1 MRKCFLNLIIALA
14 ISSLLLTSCGENE
27 SSSKNNGSSSEE
39 ITNVSSNDES
49 TDKTPSKDDL
59 TDKNPS
65 KDDITDK
72 NPSKDESTDNNES
85 NNNGS
90 VSSEG
95 LSYSVSYKTTDLTTE
110 YDESTAVSLNCSG
123 TSVQIGGNGATAEN
137 GIITISNSGV
147 YVLSGNLNGRIIV
160 NSTDA
165 DPVRLIFKGISV
177 TCDTSAPLYVESADK
192 VVITLIKGT
201 ENTFKD
207 SKNFVYDDV
216 ANEEPSAAI
225 FSKDDLTINGEGSLT
240 VEASFKNGIQCK
252 DKLKICG
259 GIINVTS
266 ENDGIK
272 GKDCVGIC
280 GGTITVKSGGDGIQ
294 ASNTDAGNVGF
305 VNVENGIIKIN
316 STLDGIQGENG
327 VCISG
332 GDITI
337 NSGSGSGASST
348 ESKKGLK
355 GTNDIT
361 VTGGKISITATD
373 DGVHSD
379 GSINVEGGDITV
391 SSGDDGF
398 HAESNINIK
407 NGKVNITRSYEGLEA
422 MKINV
427 SGGTTSVK
435 ASDDGVNA
443 SDGSGGG
450 MGGFG
455 GGGGGMQANSNCQF
469 NVSGGFIY
477 VNAQGDGLD
486 SNGNISISGGTVL
499 CEGPTNGG
507 NSSVDHN
514 GSIAI
519 TGGML
524 LSLGSNG
531 MAGEILSSTTGTT
544 QCVFG
549 TYSSGTAGTTL
560 AIKDSSGKVL
570 CVFKT
575 TKQFSHLV
583 FSSPD
588 MKTGETYE
596 LWTGGSGSGECINGL
611 YTNNSYEGGTKLASI
626 SQTATVTGGG
636 GGGMMPGGGGMM
648 PGGGGTRP
656 SKPNRW

>member
-1 MRKCFLNLIIALA
+1 MLILRKCFLNLIIALA

-27 SSSKNNGSSSEE
+27 SSSKNNSSPSEE

-49 TDKTPSKDDL
+49 

-72 NPSKDESTDNNES
+72 NPSKDESTNNNEN

-123 TSVQIGGNGATAEN
+123 TSVQISGNGATAEN
-137 GIITISNSGV
+137 GIITISKSGV

-165 DPVRLIFKGISV
+165 DPVRLVFKGVSV

-201 ENTFKD
+201 ENIFKD

-259 GIINVTS
+259 GTINVTS

-305 VNVENGIIKIN
+305 VNVENGTIKIN
-316 STLDGIQGENG
+316 SSLDGIQGENG

-361 VTGGKISITATD
+361 VTGGKVSITATD

-379 GSINVEGGDITV
+379 GSINVEGGEITV

-398 HAESNINIK
+398 HAEANINIK

-560 AIKDSSGKVL
+560 AIKDSFGKVL

-611 YTNNSYEGGTKLASI
+611 YTNDSYEGGTKLASI

-636 GGGMMPGGGGMM
+636 GGGMMPGGGG
-648 PGGGGTRP
+648 TRP

>member
-1 MRKCFLNLIIALA
+1 MLILKKSFSNLIIALA
-14 ISSLLLTSCGENE
+14 VSSLLLSSCGEAE
-27 SSSKNNGSSSEE
+27 SSFQS
-39 ITNVSSNDES
+39 NVSSIGEIVNVSSDESKDKTDLSKAEASDES
-49 TDKTPSKDDL
+49 TDKNSSSDE
-59 TDKNPS
+59 
-65 KDDITDK
+65 
-72 NPSKDESTDNNES
+72 SKDES
-85 NNNGS
+85 GS
-90 VSSEG
+90 TAEG

-110 YDESTAVSLNCSG
+110 YEEASAVSLKCSG
-123 TSVQIGGNGATAEN
+123 SSVQIEGNGATAEN

-147 YVLSGNLNGRIIV
+147 YALSGSLDGRIIV
-160 NSTDA
+160 NSADA
-165 DPVRLIFKGISV
+165 DPVRLILSGISV
-177 TCDTSAPLYVESADK
+177 SCETSAPLYVESADK
-192 VVITLIKGT
+192 VIITLIKGT

-207 SKNFVYDDV
+207 SENFVFDDV
-216 ANEEPSAAI
+216 ANEEPSATI
-225 FSKDDLTINGEGSLT
+225 FSKDDLTINGEGTLN

-266 ENDGIK
+266 ANDGIK

-280 GGTITVKSGGDGIQ
+280 DGKITVKSGGDGIQ

-305 VNVENGIIKIN
+305 VNVEKGTIDIT

-337 NSGSGSGASST
+337 KSGSGNGASST

-361 VTGGKISITATD
+361 VTGGKISITSTD

-379 GSINVEGGDITV
+379 GSINVEGGEITV

-398 HAESNINIK
+398 HAEANINIK

-455 GGGGGMQANSNCQF
+455 GFGGGGGMQANSSCQF

-524 LSLGSNG
+524 LSIGSNG

-549 TYSSGTAGTTL
+549 SYSSGTAGTTL
-560 AIKDSSGKVL
+560 AIKDSAGNVL
-570 CVFKT
+570 CVFET
-575 TKQFSHLV
+575 SKQFGHLV
-583 FSSPD
+583 FSCPE

-596 LWTGGSGSGECINGL
+596 IWTGGNGNGECINGL
-611 YTNNSYEGGTKLASI
+611 YTNNTYEGGSKLASV

-636 GGGMMPGGGGMM
+636 GGGMMGGGTRPGGN
-648 PGGGGTRP
+648 GGTRP